1 MSDRGCPIGSEQ
13 QSPPRLTADS
23 AGGADTYLSPAMAL
37 RRVALG
43 MARRVL
49 APVEAGIF
57 TESAHARHHSR
68 SVRFCSSTGGSGRDD
83 EDGESTDDPAAGS
96 DPEVRSPAWNV
107 PDDAPAPETDAT
119 ASTADDDAEIA
130 STSSSNE
137 HSTNKKSPFVPFFV
151 RKAGENDSNAAAPK
165 QRGAA
170 ARRKPTTAPPDESQ
184 NLYVKNLPPDFSA
197 AKLANLFLQHGD
209 VLSTKFVAA
218 EPTAGRPAPTG
229 LVRFATRAEAEAAM
243 AQLNGVK
250 LGGEGVGPATEPLE
264 VSVAMSKEQREAQY
278 AERKAAREERMEK
291 RRAWLAKQ
299 AEWAQKMKERDARR
313 AAFANRVSIHVRDAP
328 RGLDAESTAKIFK
341 PFGDVARVKL
351 WFANGASPTAVLSM
365 GSAEEAAAAIA
376 MLSGRKLEG
385 CAKPMTI
392 TVHKPGNKGDK
403 AKDASPDESESESAA
418 AAALPGPE
426 LPVVDVDDEMLAKQK
441 AAMDAAA
448 TIAAEVRASRPKRTE
463 RRPLSPSS
471 PSERRPLQSR
481 EREPSTRARAYGG
494 ERGRA
499 RTTSQRGEAVAGP
512 GVAIPDARAMERLE
526 SATARMRQ
534 RGAGRAFGAGL
545 NDAFTRQSKG
555 GAGGDRK
562 KGPARRRAARD
573 AFGMGAIDP
582 KTQAALDARVREARE
597 AARGEVNYDWDVGEF
612 EQTMRMEFDEN
623 WNAAE
628 FNAAPYVPGFNIP
641 PPGGSKEDE
650 GSMLDAHKDWL
661 MRVGN
666 IPNDEVFNESKRVAL
681 EQFQHYKRMDEKER
695 VRAGASPFSGD
706 FLAER
711 ASLTE
716 EVDGISTD
724 SPMYAFAVKAV
735 DALDGNAGWSHDR
748 KIRAL
753 RFLASRAEK
762 YGAAEET
769 GATQVEQ

>member
-1 MSDRGCPIGSEQ
+1 M
-13 QSPPRLTADS
+13 
-23 AGGADTYLSPAMAL
+23 
-37 RRVALG
+37 
-43 MARRVL
+43 
-49 APVEAGIF
+49 
-57 TESAHARHHSR
+57 
-68 SVRFCSSTGGSGRDD
+68 
-83 EDGESTDDPAAGS
+83 
-96 DPEVRSPAWNV
+96 
-107 PDDAPAPETDAT
+107 
-119 ASTADDDAEIA
+119 
-130 STSSSNE
+130 
-137 HSTNKKSPFVPFFV
+137 
-151 RKAGENDSNAAAPK
+151 RKAGENDSNAAAPSK

-250 LGGEGVGPATEPLE
+250 LGGDGVGPATEPLE

-403 AKDASPDESESESAA
+403 DGEKAKDESESESESAA
-418 AAALPGPE
+418 AAAPPGPE
-426 LPVVDVDDEMLAKQK
+426 LPIVDVDDEMLAKQK

-463 RRPLSPSS
+463 RRPLSPSLVRGEKAS
-471 PSERRPLQSR
+471 CSR
-481 EREPSTRARAYGG
+481 GNANHPRARARTAASAAARGPPRSAARRSRVPASPSPTRAPWNAWNPRRRACDKGAPGG
-494 ERGRA
+494 RSARGS
-499 RTTSQRGEAVAGP
+499 TTLSRGSPRV
-512 GVAIPDARAMERLE
+512 
-526 SATARMRQ
+526 
-534 RGAGRAFGAGL
+534 GAG
-545 NDAFTRQSKG
+545 
-555 GAGGDRK
+555 GGDRK

-597 AARGEVNYDWDVGEF
+597 AARGEVNFDWDVGEF

-628 FNAAPYVPGFNIP
+628 FNAAPYVPGFNIQ

-650 GSMLDAHKDWL
+650 GSVLDAHKDWL

-695 VRAGASPFSGD
+695 VRAGASPISGD

>member
-1 MSDRGCPIGSEQ
+1 
-13 QSPPRLTADS
+13 
-23 AGGADTYLSPAMAL
+23 MAL

-43 MARRVL
+43 VARRVL

-68 SVRFCSSTGGSGRDD
+68 CVRFCSSTGGSGRDD

-151 RKAGENDSNAAAPK
+151 RKAGENDSNAAAPSK

-250 LGGEGVGPATEPLE
+250 LGGDGVGPATEPLE

-291 RRAWLAKQ
+291 RKAWLAKQ

-403 AKDASPDESESESAA
+403 DGEKAKDESEPTAI
-418 AAALPGPE
+418 LPE
-426 LPVVDVDDEMLAKQK
+426 WC
-441 AAMDAAA
+441 
-448 TIAAEVRASRPKRTE
+448 TWSR
-463 RRPLSPSS
+463 LSTGV
-471 PSERRPLQSR
+471 LGIFG
-481 EREPSTRARAYGG
+481 AIV
-494 ERGRA
+494 
-499 RTTSQRGEAVAGP
+499 GEAVFSWERAKKRLEAGLKNRLSILDRRTIFTKWMGIFLALLASLFEIVGSSFIGCLVDLAIQRSLQIFQERKDRNVNRRLGAHERERAGP
-512 GVAIPDARAMERLE
+512 TAPPIEDMDSNSE
-526 SATARMRQ
+526 SWFNRPTAPPI
-534 RGAGRAFGAGL
+534 AYAV
-545 NDAFTRQSKG
+545 
-555 GAGGDRK
+555 
-562 KGPARRRAARD
+562 PV
-573 AFGMGAIDP
+573 ID
-582 KTQAALDARVREARE
+582 
-597 AARGEVNYDWDVGEF
+597 
-612 EQTMRMEFDEN
+612 
-623 WNAAE
+623 
-628 FNAAPYVPGFNIP
+628 
-641 PPGGSKEDE
+641 GSSVD
-650 GSMLDAHKDWL
+650 
-661 MRVGN
+661 
-666 IPNDEVFNESKRVAL
+666 
-681 EQFQHYKRMDEKER
+681 
-695 VRAGASPFSGD
+695 
-706 FLAER
+706 LA
-711 ASLTE
+711 
-716 EVDGISTD
+716 D
-724 SPMYAFAVKAV
+724 
-735 DALDGNAGWSHDR
+735 
-748 KIRAL
+748 
-753 RFLASRAEK
+753 
-762 YGAAEET
+762 
-769 GATQVEQ
+769 

>member
-1 MSDRGCPIGSEQ
+1 
-13 QSPPRLTADS
+13 
-23 AGGADTYLSPAMAL
+23 MAL

-43 MARRVL
+43 VARRVL

-57 TESAHARHHSR
+57 GESAHAARHHSR
-68 SVRFCSSTGGSGRDD
+68 CVRFCSSTGGSGRDD

-151 RKAGENDSNAAAPK
+151 RKAGETDSNAAAPSK

-250 LGGEGVGPATEPLE
+250 LGGDGVGPATEPLE

-291 RRAWLAKQ
+291 RKAWLAKQ

-403 AKDASPDESESESAA
+403 DGEKAKDESESESASA
-418 AAALPGPE
+418 AAPPGPE
-426 LPVVDVDDEMLAKQK
+426 LPIVDVDDEMLAKQK

-448 TIAAEVRASRPKRTE
+448 TIAAEVRASRPTKRTE

-471 PSERRPLQSR
+471 SSGERRPLAVAGTR
-481 EREPSTRARAYGG
+481 TIHARARVRRRARPRADHLAARRGG
-494 ERGRA
+494 RGSRRRHPGRA
-499 RTTSQRGEAVAGP
+499 RDGTP
-512 GVAIPDARAMERLE
+512 GIRDGAH
-526 SATARMRQ
+526 AT
-534 RGAGRAFGAGL
+534 
-545 NDAFTRQSKG
+545 K
-555 GAGGDRK
+555 
-562 KGPARRRAARD
+562 RRRAGVRR
-573 AFGMGAIDP
+573 GAQRRIH
-582 KTQAALDARVREARE
+582 AAV
-597 AARGEVNYDWDVGEF
+597 
-612 EQTMRMEFDEN
+612 Q
-623 WNAAE
+623 
-628 FNAAPYVPGFNIP
+628 
-641 PPGGSKEDE
+641 
-650 GSMLDAHKDWL
+650 
-661 MRVGN
+661 
-666 IPNDEVFNESKRVAL
+666 
-681 EQFQHYKRMDEKER
+681 
-695 VRAGASPFSGD
+695 
-706 FLAER
+706 
-711 ASLTE
+711 
-716 EVDGISTD
+716 
-724 SPMYAFAVKAV
+724 
-735 DALDGNAGWSHDR
+735 GWSR
-748 KIRAL
+748 R
-753 RFLASRAEK
+753 RRP
-762 YGAAEET
+762 
-769 GATQVEQ
+769 